1 MRKKFILASIVT
13 PISIWFLSLFVPQAV
28 WLLIVVILLVLLGLY
43 DMLQTKHTI
52 RRNFPVIG
60 RMRWLMESVRP
71 MIQQYYVESDT
82 SGAPVNRIF
91 RSVVYQRAKQET
103 DTVPYGTKFDVYRI
117 GYEWIGHSLA
127 SHEPS
132 EINQDPRVLIGGK
145 DCSQPYNASLLNIS
159 AMSFGALSSH
169 AILALNGGAKKG
181 SFAHNTGEGGISQY
195 HLKQGGDLIWQIGTG
210 YFGCRT
216 PNGYFDEEQ
225 YQIKAAIDQVK
236 MIEIKLSQGAKPG
249 HGGLLPASKNSP
261 EIAEI
266 RGLQAHTQVNSPSR
280 HSAFTTPIELMLFIQ
295 KIRQLANGKPIG
307 IKLCIGHRSDFIAL
321 CKAMKETGI
330 TPDFITVDGGEGGTG
345 AAPLEYSNSIGMPL
359 TDAIVFV
366 SDCLTGFGLKSEIK
380 IIASGK
386 IFSGFHIIKRI
397 SLGADLCNSAR
408 GMMLAMGCIQSLQCN
423 INTCPTGITTQD
435 PALVNGLV
443 VKDKINR
450 VANYHTETVRAA
462 AEIMSAAG
470 LSNTK
475 ELGRSHIFR
484 RVSHTSILRFDEI
497 YPPVASG
504 SLLGEDIS
512 QFYKEDYQ
520 MANPNFFNAT
530 TCKTC

>member
-1 MRKKFILASIVT
+1 MRKKFILASIVIL
-13 PISIWFLSLFVPQAV
+13 ISIWLMSLFVPHAV
-28 WLLIVVILLVLLGLY
+28 WLLIAVIPVILLGLC
-43 DMLQTKHTI
+43 DMLQTRHTI

-71 MIQQYYVESDT
+71 MIQQYFIESDI
-82 SGAPVNRIF
+82 SGAPVSRVF
-91 RSVVYQRAKQET
+91 RSVVYQRAKQEM
-103 DTVPYGTKFDVYRI
+103 DTIPFGTKFNVYRI

-132 EINQDPRVLIGGK
+132 EIDPEPRILIGGE
-145 DCSQPYNASLLNIS
+145 DCSQPYNASVLNIS
-159 AMSFGALSSH
+159 AMSFGALSSR
-169 AILALNGGAKKG
+169 AISALNGGAKKG
-181 SFAHNTGEGGISQY
+181 GFAHNTGEGGISQY
-195 HLKQGGDLIWQIGTG
+195 HLEQGGDLIWQIGTG

-216 PNGYFDEEQ
+216 PDGHFDEEQ
-225 YQIKAAIDQVK
+225 YQIKAAIEQVK

-266 RGLQAHTQVNSPSR
+266 RGIKAHMQVNSPGR
-280 HSAFTTPIELMLFIQ
+280 HSAFGTPIELMLFIK
-295 KIRQLANGKPIG
+295 KIRQLANGKPVG

-321 CKAMKETGI
+321 CKAMKETNI

-366 SDCLTGFGLKSEIK
+366 SNCLNGFSLKSEIK
-380 IIASGK
+380 IIASAK

-423 INTCPTGITTQD
+423 ANTCPTGITTQD

-443 VKDKINR
+443 VNDKINR

-462 AEIMSAAG
+462 AEIMAAAG
-470 LSNTK
+470 LANTK
-475 ELGRSHIFR
+475 ELDRSHIFR
-484 RVSHTSILRFDEI
+484 RVSHTSILQFDEI

-504 SLLGEDIS
+504 SLLGDDIP
-512 QFYKEDYQ
+512 QIYKEDFQ
-520 MANPNFFNAT
+520 MANPDFFNAT